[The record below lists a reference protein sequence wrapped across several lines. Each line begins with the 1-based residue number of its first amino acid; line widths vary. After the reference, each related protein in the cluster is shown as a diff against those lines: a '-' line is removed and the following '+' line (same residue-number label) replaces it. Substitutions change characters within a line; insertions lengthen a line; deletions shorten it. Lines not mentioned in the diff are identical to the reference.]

1 MGTVAPWAEAQL
13 HDPSQWP
20 LASPHRW
27 GTASARPGCAPR
39 AWRVVTAQGTASAHG
54 VVSSLVLH
62 QRPNND
68 KVHSMPTTMAQATC
82 HYTDTSTEKAGK
94 GSSLKQR
101 WFGGYVRRRS
111 GQK

>member
-1 MGTVAPWAEAQL
+1 
-13 HDPSQWP
+13 
-20 LASPHRW
+20 
-27 GTASARPGCAPR
+27 
-39 AWRVVTAQGTASAHG
+39 
-54 VVSSLVLH
+54 VLH

-68 KVHSMPTTMAQATC
+68 KVHSMPTTTAQATC
-82 HYTDTSTEKAGK
+82 HYTDTSMEKAGK